1 MRREERNRNKQ
12 AEARRPKPEV
22 TKSLQPK
29 NLQADKMK
37 KINNNFPLDETD
49 KAILN
54 RIQSDFPMTSRP
66 YLAIAEELCLTE
78 DVVVS
83 RLKKLKKNGII
94 RRMGGNFVPEK
105 LGFVSTLCAAVVP
118 EEKIGSFTKVIN
130 RYSGVTHNYLRDG
143 NFNVW
148 FTFIAPSMKE
158 IDSNLKQI
166 SKETGVKEIINLPA
180 TKVFK
185 IKAHFDL

>member
-1 MRREERNRNKQ
+1 M
-12 AEARRPKPEV
+12 
-22 TKSLQPK
+22 TKTK
-29 NLQADKMK
+29 NIFL
-37 KINNNFPLDETD
+37 LDETD

-54 RIQSDFPMTSRP
+54 RIQSDFPIMHSP
-66 YLAIAEELCLTE
+66 YLAIAEELSLTE
-78 DVVVS
+78 DDVIK
-83 RLKKLKKNGII
+83 RIKKLKKNGII

-130 RYSGVTHNYLRDG
+130 LYPGVTHNYLRDG
-143 NFNVW
+143 SFNVW

>member
-1 MRREERNRNKQ
+1 MKRRDTMNY
-12 AEARRPKPEV
+12 
-22 TKSLQPK
+22 SL
-29 NLQADKMK
+29 D
-37 KINNNFPLDETD
+37 DTD

-54 RIQSDFPMTSRP
+54 LIQSDFPISSRP
-66 YLAIAEELCLTE
+66 YLVIADKLDLAE
-78 DVVVS
+78 DDVIR

-94 RRMGGNFVPEK
+94 RRIGGNFVPEK

-118 EEKIGSFTKVIN
+118 EDKIKVFTNTIN
-130 RYSGVTHNYLRDG
+130 RYPGVTHNYLRDG

-158 IDSNLKQI
+158 IDINIKQI

-180 TKVFK
+180 TRVFK